1 MTDFER
7 LTKLKKQKSIHDTKS
22 KDDWDK
28 YDYELDEK
36 LTKEISELEEKLK
49 NEEYY

>member
-7 LTKLKKQKSIHDTKS
+7 LTKLKKQKSIHDTKPTEE
-22 KDDWDK
+22 WDK

-36 LTKEISELEEKLK
+36 L
-49 NEEYY
+49 

>member
-7 LTKLKKQKSIHDTKS
+7 LTKLKKQKLIHDTKH
-22 KDDWDK
+22 KDEWDK

-36 LTKEISELEEKLK
+36 LTKEMAELEEKLK
-49 NEEYY
+49 NEEED